1 MTYPMQDAFAHCEGL
16 VRTADKDRFLTTLF
30 APAEHRPALL
40 ALYAFNLE
48 IARVREVVHEPLA
61 GEIRLQWWSD
71 VLEGEGRG
79 EVAAHPVAAALLASV
94 ARYRLGR
101 ERLQALIA
109 SRRFDLDNEPMRSL
123 ADLAAYAEGASAG
136 LIALAAQVLA
146 RGLDIGALSHHAG
159 LAHAFAGLL
168 AAFPIHAARGKV
180 FVPLDIMARHRAARE
195 DALGGPATPQ
205 LHAALAEWRLHAR
218 RHLHAAA
225 PLVASAPAAIIPALL
240 PVALAGPT
248 LARMERRGYDPF
260 TPIEIAPWRRQLRI
274 WRAARS
280 PRRIFRQT

>member
-1 MTYPMQDAFAHCEGL
+1 MTDPMQDAFAHCEAL
-16 VRTADKDRFLTTLF
+16 VRAADRDRFLTTLF

-71 VLEGEGRG
+71 VLEGKERG
-79 EVAAHPVAAALLASV
+79 EVAAHPVAAALLASL
-94 ARYRLGR
+94 ARYRLGP
-101 ERLQALIA
+101 ERLQAVIA
-109 SRRFDLDNEPMRSL
+109 ARRFDLGNEPMRSL
-123 ADLAAYAEGASAG
+123 ADLDGYAQGASAG
-136 LIALAAQVLA
+136 LIALAAHVLA
-146 RGLDIGALSHHAG
+146 GGLDIGGLSHHAG
-159 LAHAFAGLL
+159 LAQAFAGLL
-168 AAFPIHAARGKV
+168 AAFPFHAARGKM
-180 FVPLDIMARHRAARE
+180 FVPLDILTRHGVAWE
-195 DALGGPATPQ
+195 DALSGKAMPQ
-205 LHAALAEWRLHAR
+205 LHAALAELRLHAR
-218 RHLHAAA
+218 RHLRAAEQ
-225 PLVASAPAAIIPALL
+225 LLASAPPAAIPALL

-280 PRRIFRQT
+280 PPRIFEA